1 MEVKYILTYAN
12 AVILVSSMET
22 GFSIHIGGV
31 VMA

>member
-22 GFSIHIGGV
+22 LFSIHIRGV